1 MFCKDCGAQ
10 LADDA
15 RFCRHCGSAQ
25 AVTPPTE
32 TITPPTEP
40 DFADKVRATAK
51 KVGSST
57 AFLVAT
63 ICLTFVQI
71 FGLLSLSSAGNSFE
85 AYGDIFAEFGMVGL
99 ELPASLDNLSL
110 ATDIIGMIP
119 GILITL
125 GLWITFFSCARR
137 KAKVNTS
144 GLTMI
149 FVVNLVQMV
158 FTCLALLAVL
168 LLIIFAMPELSYY
181 DYSISEAVVL
191 KPILN
196 ALLITVL
203 IVFVFVLVY
212 YIKLCTTVSNIRST
226 LKTSVPN
233 KKASRFV
240 AILCYIS
247 GGILIL
253 SSIFSLLS
261 ASIVTLDGYYDESL
275 SYALPSEIFCSAF
288 TSLLTATAQII
299 FGALL
304 FTYRRKMKA
313 LEAEARITAFQ
324 TLSYAEPYTSPVYM
338 PPEPAAEPEVIVKP
352 EPANEEKLDETKR
365 WDL

>member
-51 KVGSST
+51 KLGSST

-63 ICLTFVQI
+63 ICLTFVQLLGLFALTPTGGI
-71 FGLLSLSSAGNSFE
+71 FEMYHSIIPESLIINRNP
-85 AYGDIFAEFGMVGL
+85 L
-99 ELPASLDNLSL
+99 ASLENLSL
-110 ATDIIGMIP
+110 AMDIIGMIP
-119 GILITL
+119 GLLIAL

-137 KAKVNTS
+137 KPKVNTS

-158 FTCLALLAVL
+158 VSCLVLLAALIPLAAVYANTDFLASEDVIETIVL
-168 LLIIFAMPELSYY
+168 
-181 DYSISEAVVL
+181 AVGLV
-191 KPILN
+191 ILV
-196 ALLITVL
+196 A
-203 IVFVFVLVY
+203 FVFVLVY

-226 LKTSVPN
+226 LKTGVPN
-233 KKASRFV
+233 KKVSRFV

-247 GGILIL
+247 SGVLIL

-261 ASIVTLDGYYDESL
+261 AGIVALDGYYDESL
-275 SYALPSEIFCSAF
+275 SYALPSEIFCSAV

-313 LEAEARITAFQ
+313 LEAEERITAFQ

-338 PPEPAAEPEVIVKP
+338 PPEPAAEPEVAP
-352 EPANEEKLDETKR
+352 EPKTEELDETKR